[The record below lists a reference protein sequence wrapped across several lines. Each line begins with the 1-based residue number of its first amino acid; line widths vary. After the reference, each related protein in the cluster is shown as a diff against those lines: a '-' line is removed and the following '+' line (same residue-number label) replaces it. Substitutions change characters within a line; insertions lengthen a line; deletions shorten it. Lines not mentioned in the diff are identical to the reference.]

1 MINTLYNTKRVFL
14 FNFWLLSPVYKQ
26 DKLKYAIEQ
35 YIAITKYAVTCVNN
49 SKKHNIS
56 FDKTSLKLSINYL
69 LNQCFFNVN
78 SLTFR
83 QIMDTAMGKNFRVL
97 TINFLL
103 DQCFFDVGSLT
114 FHQIIGIPMGSSLA
128 FFMINLFLFTYESKW
143 LLDTKKSNLQKAR
156 KFTNTFGFEY
166 VYARNDRSEFKKTQK
181 KYTCQNKY

>member
-78 SLTFR
+78 SLTF
-83 QIMDTAMGKNFRVL
+83 
-97 TINFLL
+97 
-103 DQCFFDVGSLT
+103 
-114 FHQIIGIPMGSSLA
+114 HQIIGIPMGSSLA
-128 FFMINLFLFTYESKW
+128 FFMVNLFLFTYESKW

-166 VYARNDRSEFKKTQK
+166 VYATNDRSEFKKTQK